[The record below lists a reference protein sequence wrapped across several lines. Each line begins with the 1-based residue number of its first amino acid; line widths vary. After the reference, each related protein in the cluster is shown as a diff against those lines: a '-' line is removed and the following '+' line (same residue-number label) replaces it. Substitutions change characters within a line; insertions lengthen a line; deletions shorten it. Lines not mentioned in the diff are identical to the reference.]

1 MKTFLKANTYQKLAA
16 MCVTQSSSFTP
27 NLPRK
32 AVEAAVVVFLST
44 IGVQQSWAQTV
55 QQDKATESTTPA
67 TAPAAQAS
75 EQLPK
80 QNTIS
85 ADQVKS
91 IVSSNT
97 PTTAACA
104 ATGVAFRQT
113 DGSDLA
119 LLTNKN
125 SNLPVTADL
134 GLWNESKGLPVGAKI
149 LLTVSDNKAPA
160 DGRSVLQVGVK
171 AFDAQGLP
179 ITTPLKL
186 LVEANLGRF
195 AVDGYSSQISTM
207 EIATKT
213 GEACFNLI
221 SSNVAGESLLRVSS
235 GAVKV
240 QGKIDFVPDLRPM
253 LVVGLVEGSLS
264 LTKFKKDALTPNIQ
278 TTDFDETLR
287 NFARTTED
295 GDTRRTAAGRVGI
308 FLKGTVKGEYLLT
321 AAYDSDKIV
330 QQKLFRDID
339 PNAYYP
345 VFGDASIKNF
355 DAQSTSRLYVRVDK
369 NKSYLLY
376 GDYTTAATDEATK
389 LANYSRSV
397 TGAKYHYED
406 DSIKLNAWAA
416 KDTLRAFIDEQPGK
430 GISGPYAVGQP
441 NAVANSEKVE
451 ILTRDRNQTS
461 IILKRELLV
470 RFTDYDFEP
479 FSGKMIFRRPIPSV
493 DENLNPVSIRT
504 TYEVDEGG
512 EKFWVG
518 GIDAKVALGPVT
530 LGAVYVEDKNK
541 ISPYKLAG
549 INAEIK
555 LGTQTYFVAEVAKS
569 TGTQFYN
576 QSLDAI
582 TQSTTGYPLGL
593 GGNAPNPLEQTGQAA
608 RLELRHSTENLQARA
623 YVSKADVGFQN
634 SNSGVTAGRE
644 EGGVV
649 VSYQVNPAITLKGD
663 VTHTKDTLTESKRDA
678 ANIGLNYKINDIF
691 MVDVGVSKVKELG
704 VSGAL
709 STQTTQNANSSVNG
723 LGTTTPGSG
732 LTGNGLLPS
741 ISTVTPVSA
750 ASGKI
755 DNEYTSVR
763 ARLTAKVADAV
774 SLYGEYERA
783 TDNTGRQRSAIG
795 AEYRINEKSRLYARH
810 EFENTLS
817 GNADGVSLAGTSI
830 RSSVIGIDTEYMKD
844 GQLFSEYRLSSTA
857 IGFDAA
863 AAVGIRNQWTV
874 SEGFTLNTSAERQ
887 ALRPV
892 AGVRGDAIALSLGA
906 LYTANPIYK
915 VGGKL
920 EYRTTRP
927 TDQWNGTFAY
937 DRRLTDNWSAIIRDL
952 FLYTHD
958 KGDTGAGDQ
967 TQNRFQIGLAY
978 RDVETNLFNGLARVE
993 YRTDI
998 STAQLDQKDSAVS
1011 IFSLHGNYH
1020 PRRSTTINGQVA
1032 YKSVNETFGDV
1043 RSKWNGA
1050 LVSGRFTYD
1059 FTERFDA
1066 SIYASRQWGTGA
1078 SLFGIGA
1085 EVGAR
1090 IVDNMWLGLSFN
1102 KGKFVDTE
1110 LFSSN
1115 ASWTGWHLRL
1125 NYKFR

>member
-1 MKTFLKANTYQKLAA
+1 MKARCPTNSHNKVAA
-16 MCVTQSSSFTP
+16 MGALKSSNRVPT
-27 NLPRK
+27 LPRQ
-32 AVEAAVVVFLST
+32 AASAAVFTLLATVAS
-44 IGVQQSWAQTV
+44 QQVWAQT
-55 QQDKATESTTPA
+55 ATQTAPPQNTLPAAAISIPTPA
-67 TAPAAQAS
+67 ACPAA
-75 EQLPK
+75 
-80 QNTIS
+80 
-85 ADQVKS
+85 
-91 IVSSNT
+91 
-97 PTTAACA
+97 
-104 ATGVAFRQT
+104 GVAFRQT
-113 DGSDLA
+113 DGSDLEA
-119 LLTNKN
+119 LSSKN
-125 SNLPVTADL
+125 SNLPVAADL
-134 GLWNESKGLPVGAKI
+134 GLWNDSKGLPVGAKI

-160 DGRSVLQVGVK
+160 DGRSVLQIGVK
-171 AFDAQGLP
+171 AFDALGAP
-179 ITTPLKL
+179 ILTPVKL

-195 AVDGYSSQISTM
+195 TVDGYSSQISTM
-207 EIATKT
+207 EMVTKT

-221 SSNVAGESLLRVSS
+221 ASSVAGESLLRVSS

-253 LVVGLVEGSLS
+253 LLVGLVQGSLS
-264 LTKFKKDALTPNIQ
+264 LTKFKKDALTPNIE

-287 NFARTTED
+287 NFARTTDD
-295 GDTRRTAAGRVGI
+295 GDTRQTAAGRVAL

-330 QQKLFRDID
+330 TQKLFRDID
-339 PNAYYP
+339 PNTYYP
-345 VFGDASIKNF
+345 VYGDASIKNF
-355 DAQSTSRLYVRVDK
+355 DAQSKSRLYVRVDQ

-389 LANYSRSV
+389 LANYSRSM
-397 TGAKYHYED
+397 TGGKYHYEN
-406 DSIKLNAWAA
+406 DSIKVNAWAA
-416 KDTLRAFIDEQPGK
+416 KDTLRAFVDEQPGQ

-451 ILTRDRNQTS
+451 ILTRDRNQNS
-461 IILKRELLV
+461 VILKRELLV

-479 FSGKMIFRRPIPSV
+479 FSGKILFRKPIPSV

-518 GIDAKVALGPVT
+518 GIDAKVTAGPVT
-530 LGAVYVEDKNK
+530 LGAVHVEDKNK
-541 ISPYKLAG
+541 ISPYKLSG
-549 INAEIK
+549 ISAEVK
-555 LGTQTYFVAEVAKS
+555 LGTHTYFVAEAAKS

-576 QSLDAI
+576 QSLESI
-582 TQSTTGYPLGL
+582 TQAASGSPTSL
-593 GGNAPNPLEQTGQAA
+593 GGSTPNPLAQTGQAV
-608 RLELRHSTENLQARA
+608 RLELRHSTDELQARA
-623 YVSKADVGFQN
+623 YVSKADIGFQN

-649 VSYQVNPAITLKGD
+649 ASYKVNPAITLKGD
-663 VTHTKDTLTESKRDA
+663 VTHSKDTVTDSKRDA
-678 ANIGLNYKINDIF
+678 ANLGVTYKINEMF

-709 STQTTQNANSSVNG
+709 STQTMQNANSSVNG
-723 LGTTTPGSG
+723 LGSNTPGYG
-732 LTGNGLLPS
+732 VTGNGLLPP
-741 ISTVTPVSA
+741 INTVTPVNA
-750 ASGKI
+750 ESGKI
-755 DNEYTSVR
+755 DNEYISVR

-783 TDNTGRQRSAIG
+783 TDDTGRQRSAIG

-817 GNADGVSLAGTSI
+817 GNANGISLAGTST
-830 RSSVIGIDTEYMKD
+830 RASVIGIDTDYMKD
-844 GQLFSEYRLSSTA
+844 GQLFSEYRLSSA
-857 IGFDAA
+857 ANGFDTA
-863 AAVGIRNQWTV
+863 AAVGVRNQWTV
-874 SEGFTLNTSAERQ
+874 AEGFVLNTSAERQ
-887 ALRPV
+887 ALRPFEG
-892 AGVRGDAIALSLGA
+892 ARGDAVAFSLGA
-906 LYTANPIYK
+906 LYSANPLYK
-915 VGGKL
+915 LGGKL

-937 DRRLTDNWSAIIRDL
+937 DRKLSDNWSAIVRDL

-958 KGDTGAGDQ
+958 KWDTGAGDQ
-967 TQNRFQIGLAY
+967 TQNRFQLGAAY
-978 RDVETNLFNGLARVE
+978 RDIETNLFNGLARME

-998 STAQLDQKDSAVS
+998 STATLDPKDSAVS
-1011 IFSLHGNYH
+1011 IYSLHGNYH
-1020 PRRSTTINGQVA
+1020 PRRSTTLNGQVA

-1059 FTERFDA
+1059 FTERLDA
-1066 SIYASRQWGTGA
+1066 SIFASRQWGTGA
-1078 SLFGIGA
+1078 SVTGIGL

-1090 IVDNMWLGLSFN
+1090 IIDNMWLGLSYN

>member
-1 MKTFLKANTYQKLAA
+1 MKAHLPTNSLNKVAA
-16 MCVTQSSSFTP
+16 MGAMKPSNHMSSWPRQAVNVAVLVLLATAVSQS
-27 NLPRK
+27 
-32 AVEAAVVVFLST
+32 V
-44 IGVQQSWAQTV
+44 WAQPNPQPEAITSAV
-55 QQDKATESTTPA
+55 C
-67 TAPAAQAS
+67 PAA
-75 EQLPK
+75 
-80 QNTIS
+80 
-85 ADQVKS
+85 
-91 IVSSNT
+91 
-97 PTTAACA
+97 
-104 ATGVAFRQT
+104 GVAFRQT

-119 LLTNKN
+119 ALTSKN
-125 SNLPVTADL
+125 SSLTVAADL
-134 GLWNESKGLPVGAKI
+134 GLWNESKGLPVGSKI
-149 LLTVSDNKAPA
+149 LLSVSDSKAPA
-160 DGRSVLQVGVK
+160 DGRSVLQIGIK
-171 AFDAQGLP
+171 AFDAQGAP
-179 ITTPLKL
+179 ILTPIKL
-186 LVEANLGRF
+186 WVEANLGRF
-195 AVDGYSSQISTM
+195 SVDGYSSQISTM

-221 SSNVAGESLLRVSS
+221 ASSVAGEALLRVSS

-253 LVVGLVEGSLS
+253 LMVGLVEGSLS
-264 LTKFKKDALTPNIQ
+264 LTKFKKDALTPNIE

-295 GDTRRTAAGRVGI
+295 GDKRQTAAGRVAL

-355 DAQSTSRLYVRVDK
+355 DAQSKSRLYVRIDQY
-369 NKSYLLY
+369 KSYLLY

-397 TGAKYHYED
+397 TGGKYHYEN
-406 DSIKLNAWAA
+406 DSIKVNAWAS
-416 KDTLRAFIDEQPGK
+416 KDTLRAFIDEQPGL

-451 ILTRDRNQTS
+451 TLTRDRNQNS
-461 IILKRELLV
+461 VILKRELLV

-479 FSGKMIFRRPIPSV
+479 FSGKMIFRKPIPSI

-518 GIDAKVALGPVT
+518 GIDAKVTAGPVT
-530 LGAVYVEDKNK
+530 LGAVHIEDKNK
-541 ISPYKLAG
+541 ISPYKLSG
-549 INAEIK
+549 ISAEVK
-555 LGTQTYFVAEVAKS
+555 LGKHTYFVAEAAKS

-576 QSLDAI
+576 QSLDSI
-582 TQSTTGYPLGL
+582 TQATSGSSIGL
-593 GGNAPNPLEQTGQAA
+593 GGTTPNALEQSGQAV

-623 YVSKADVGFQN
+623 YVSKTDIGFQN
-634 SNSGVTAGRE
+634 NNAGVTAGRE

-649 VSYQVNPAITLKGD
+649 ASYQVNPAVMLRGEII
-663 VTHTKDTLTESKRDA
+663 HTKDTLTESKRDVG
-678 ANIGLNYKINDIF
+678 NLGVTYKINDMF
-691 MVDVGVSKVKELG
+691 MVEVGVSKVKEQG

-723 LGTTTPGSG
+723 LGSTTPGYG
-732 LTGNGLLPS
+732 LTGNGLLPP
-741 ISTVTPVSA
+741 IITVTPVNSE
-750 ASGKI
+750 SGKI

-783 TDNTGRQRSAIG
+783 TDDTGRQRSAIG
-795 AEYRINEKSRLYARH
+795 AEYRINDKSRLYARH

-817 GNADGVSLAGTSI
+817 GNSNGISLAGTST
-830 RSSVIGIDTEYMKD
+830 RSSVLGIDTEYMKD
-844 GQLFSEYRLSSTA
+844 GQLFSEYRLSSA
-857 IGFDAA
+857 ANGFDAA
-863 AAVGIRNQWTV
+863 AAVGVRNQWTV
-874 SEGFTLNTSAERQ
+874 AEGFVLNTSAERQ
-887 ALRPV
+887 ALRPFEG
-892 AGVRGDAIALSLGA
+892 ARGDAVAFSLGA
-906 LYTANPIYK
+906 LYSANPLYK
-915 VGGKL
+915 IGGKL

-937 DRRLTDNWSAIIRDL
+937 DRKLSDNWSAIVRDL

-958 KGDTGAGDQ
+958 KWDTGAGDQ
-967 TQNRFQIGLAY
+967 TQNRFQMGVAY
-978 RDVETNLFNGLARVE
+978 RDMQTNLFNGLARME

-998 STAQLDQKDSAVS
+998 STAKLDPRDSSVS
-1011 IFSLHGNYH
+1011 IYSLHGNYH
-1020 PRRSTTINGQVA
+1020 PSRPWVINGQLA
-1032 YKSVNETFGDV
+1032 YKSVNENFGDV

-1050 LVSGRFTYD
+1050 LVSGRISYD
-1059 FTERFDA
+1059 FTERIDG
-1066 SIYASRQWGTGA
+1066 SIFASRQWGTGA
-1078 SLFGIGA
+1078 SVTGIGA
-1085 EVGAR
+1085 EIGAR
-1090 IVDNMWLGLSFN
+1090 VIDNMWLGLSYN